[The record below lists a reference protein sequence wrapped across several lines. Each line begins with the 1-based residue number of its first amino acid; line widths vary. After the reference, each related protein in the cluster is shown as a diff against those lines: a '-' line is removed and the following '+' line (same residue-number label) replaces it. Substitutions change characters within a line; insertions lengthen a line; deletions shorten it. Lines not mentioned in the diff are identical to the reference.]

1 MKLRIRHF
9 LSAYFKYAHHPNE
22 EKGVDFWWLDWQQ
35 GGITKME
42 GLDPLWM
49 LNHFHFL
56 DSARNGKRPMTFS
69 RYAGPG
75 SHRYP
80 VGFQVIRSYV
90 GISEVPALF
99 YQYGIQYRLWL
110 VEP

>member
-1 MKLRIRHF
+1 MKEDAVKRSLAVSYTHLDISREEPVSFEITNPAF

-69 RYAGPG
+69 RYADVYKRQD
-75 SHRYP
+75 S
-80 VGFQVIRSYV
+80 
-90 GISEVPALF
+90 
-99 YQYGIQYRLWL
+99 
-110 VEP
+110 